1 MPRFLELERAQ
12 RSVILGLWRASRRAP
27 ASGTSGARWS
37 LFVTL
42 AGGMGELVETLAARL
57 PPEGVHLKERVSG
70 IERQGTR
77 WRIEAA
83 GRGPLEAD
91 RVVVATEAHAA
102 SRLFRYVDPALA
114 AMAETI
120 AYASSATVSLGYRR
134 SEVPH
139 PLGGFGFV
147 VPRVEGRDLL
157 ACTFS
162 SVKYPGRAPD
172 GFVLLRAFLGGALNA
187 SVLDAEDGE
196 LARRAR
202 QELGAAL
209 GIVAEPVLTRVA
221 RHPMAM
227 PQYGVGH
234 RRTVE
239 ALESR
244 LAALPGLVLAG
255 AAYRGVGLADCVRS
269 GEEAAERALLG
280 PPSAGGGPPTA

>member
-27 ASGTSGARWS
+27 AAGTSGARWS

-42 AGGMGELVETLAARL
+42 AGGMGELVEALAAQMPAER
-57 PPEGVHLKERVSG
+57 VQLKTRVSG
-70 IERQGTR
+70 LERRGAR
-77 WRIEAA
+77 WRVETA
-83 GRGPLEAD
+83 GGPLEAD
-91 RVVVATEAHAA
+91 RVVVTTEAPAA
-102 SRLFRYVDPALA
+102 SRLLRYVDPPLAALA
-114 AMAETI
+114 DTI

-134 SEVPH
+134 AEVPH
-139 PLGGFGFV
+139 PLDGFGFV
-147 VPRVEGRDLL
+147 VPRTEGRDLL

-187 SVLDAEDGE
+187 KALDADDGDLVRRTREE
-196 LARRAR
+196 LR
-202 QELGAAL
+202 AAL

-221 RHPMAM
+221 RHPASM

-234 RRTVE
+234 RRTIE

-244 LAALPGLVLAG
+244 LRSSPGLLLAG
-255 AAYRGVGLADCVRS
+255 AAYGGVGLADCVRS
-269 GEEAAERALLG
+269 GEDAAERALLG
-280 PPSAGGGPPTA
+280 PPGSRNP